1 MKDFNRYE
9 GKKNEE
15 GNPESES
22 DVFGRFASFAA
33 RYEGKSGDE
42 LVRAIVKEAEEGRKR
57 GTLTDEKIDEFCRT
71 IEPFLN
77 AKQKK
82 ILASVVKKIKSGE

>member
-1 MKDFNRYE
+1 MKDFSRYE
-9 GKKNEE
+9 GKKKEK
-15 GNPESES
+15 GNPES

-77 AKQKK
+77 VNQKK
-82 ILASVVKKIKSGE
+82 ILGSVVKKIKSGE